1 MLPSR
6 KMVNDKLLRC
16 HNIEGPDSKTREK
29 NGKKKVN
36 HTIRFVETRDK
47 SCLGLSE

>member
-16 HNIEGPDSKTREK
+16 HNIEGPDSETREK
-29 NGKKKVN
+29 KEKRKKF
-36 HTIRFVETRDK
+36 I
-47 SCLGLSE
+47 LYALSKLATKFA